1 MIVWK
6 QIPAKEAEVRTRI
19 ILEIVAGALRRKR
32 DEKQRGQAEPAPD
45 LYPDLYPAKNCT
57 TKKGSPET
65 R

>member
-32 DEKQRGQAEPAPD
+32 DEKQRGP
-45 LYPDLYPAKNCT
+45 
-57 TKKGSPET
+57 G
-65 R
+65 